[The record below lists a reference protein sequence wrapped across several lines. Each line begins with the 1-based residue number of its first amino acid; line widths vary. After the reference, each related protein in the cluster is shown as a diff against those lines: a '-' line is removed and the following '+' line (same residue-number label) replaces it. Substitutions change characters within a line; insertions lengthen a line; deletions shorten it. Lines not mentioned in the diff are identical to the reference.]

1 MHISIRAV
9 LLTTS
14 TDALIKCYLSEK
26 SVSDL
31 GVLLCKDSHGC
42 IEILHCVSG

>member
-1 MHISIRAV
+1 MHISIRGV

-14 TDALIKCYLSEK
+14 KDALIKCYLSEK

-31 GVLLCKDSHGC
+31 GVLFCKDSHGC
-42 IEILHCVSG
+42 IGILHYVSG